1 MLNNYYWK
9 KFSTRAL
16 RPQKQTATQG
26 RFFDCPTLVFYEC
39 PGAPGLREDQEK
51 VGRRGVASK
60 NVCLCVRNWQ
70 RIIRLGDVSGT
81 TGSKQHLFQG
91 TAGINRHDQHIPKL
105 DKLYQINPA
114 YGKEFG
120 GTMVQWQFIYLWP
133 HSNCWSNHCSSN
145 LGNVQESK
153 CACLWD

>member
-1 MLNNYYWK
+1 M
-9 KFSTRAL
+9 
-16 RPQKQTATQG
+16 
-26 RFFDCPTLVFYEC
+26 
-39 PGAPGLREDQEK
+39 
-51 VGRRGVASK
+51 
-60 NVCLCVRNWQ
+60 CLCVRNWQ

-120 GTMVQWQFIYLWP
+120 ALWC
-133 HSNCWSNHCSSN
+133 N
-145 LGNVQESK
+145 GNSFTFGHIHAAEVIIAVPIWEMFKTQNVRVCGISV
-153 CACLWD
+153 CVCD